1 MTIMKELLLATAT
14 CVAFAGMA
22 NACGT
27 TTTDRVCYLR
37 TYDRAHLAQHP
48 NQSVAAIWV
57 SLSPLAQDRYFFDL
71 DVQFRDDYDNWAWIT
86 EGGICVRYGPGM
98 NCATF
103 SGGCDVLVETKSNF
117 YLNHKNSKTIYL
129 YPREIELFNGENG
142 RIIRGG
148 DKRILKGGKDDE
160 IFRLDKTVCWKEEK

>member
-48 NQSVAAIWV
+48 NQSVAAIRV

-103 SGGCDVLVETKSNF
+103 SGGCDVLVETKSN
-117 YLNHKNSKTIYL
+117 LSL
-129 YPREIELFNGENG
+129 SER
-142 RIIRGG
+142 
-148 DKRILKGGKDDE
+148 D
-160 IFRLDKTVCWKEEK
+160 